1 MKKSRTRLRCVYIH
15 GGGFL
20 ILFYNLSLTTS
31 RTIKSRVVVLY
42 KMMNPYYAGGLGIP
56 YMMGM
61 SGPGY
66 SLGASIYGIGM
77 GTGTLYPYGMAT
89 TNPYA
94 YTGMYGIGF

>member
-1 MKKSRTRLRCVYIH
+1 
-15 GGGFL
+15 
-20 ILFYNLSLTTS
+20 
-31 RTIKSRVVVLY
+31 
-42 KMMNPYYAGGLGIP
+42 MMNPYYAGGLGIP

-94 YTGMYGIGF
+94 YTGMLIAELTGWQYGIGF